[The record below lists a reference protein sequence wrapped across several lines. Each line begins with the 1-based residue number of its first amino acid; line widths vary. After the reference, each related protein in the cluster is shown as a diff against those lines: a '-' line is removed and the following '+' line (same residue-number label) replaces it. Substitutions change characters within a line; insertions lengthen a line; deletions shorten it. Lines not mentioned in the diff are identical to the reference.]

1 MARDVDIQI
10 DPRQLERLRKTLR
23 AIPRGLPKVVT
34 RAINR
39 TASRARTKIVRAVAA
54 GSGLMQKDIRRATRL
69 RRATYTRWIATLRI
83 FRKRVPL
90 ISQGA
95 RQIASGVSYRGPEG
109 RSVAAQAFIA
119 TMPSGHTGVFRR
131 EGSSRLPIRELFATP
146 ALETFQDLPQ
156 LSAAVLD
163 AEIAAGL
170 ARELDTQ
177 LAVVLQRAAA

>member
-1 MARDVDIQI
+1 MNTTYNIPFPQRKSYPLVQ
-10 DPRQLERLRKTLR
+10 ERLLVE
-23 AIPRGLPKVVT
+23 KVKNGDRSGAREILNNLLGTIMFHDPGNFNVLKARLLELLT
-34 RAINR
+34 IL
-39 TASRARTKIVRAVAA
+39 SRAAIEA
-54 GSGLMQKDIRRATRL
+54 GANAEILLSRN
-69 RRATYTRWIATLRI
+69 
-83 FRKRVPL
+83 
-90 ISQGA
+90 
-95 RQIASGVSYRGPEG
+95 
-109 RSVAAQAFIA
+109 QAYIA